1 MSNIKAMR
9 TRWRRWLGQK
19 TRIDKPYWTT
29 LLDGN
34 WRGWVSRVHQDKG
47 TDVNHTAII
56 LRPELKS
63 IFLSAINIAT
73 MEELWRLDMLYCED
87 KEELSG

>member
-1 MSNIKAMR
+1 MKIDIWR

-34 WRGWVSRVHQDKG
+34 WRGWANQVCQANNLDTNYG
-47 TDVNHTAII
+47 LII
-56 LRPELKS
+56 LRETIKDL
-63 IFLSAINIAT
+63 FLQAINIAT
-73 MEELWRLDMLYCED
+73 VEELDELDMLYCED
-87 KEELSG
+87 KLE